1 MIKTL
6 FNLAVVGTRIFLGFV
21 FFTAGMGKLTHG
33 HYFPL
38 TMFPMSLAEI
48 LAPYGLSLWGEFVAW
63 SQVVIG
69 FLLMS
74 QRFAT
79 LGAIMSLPLIL
90 NIFVITVSLGFKGTP
105 YLNAFLIA
113 LNLFLLAADY
123 HKLKFLFLD
132 DVSEYRA
139 VRLRRKFWQADL
151 LWVFAL
157 ALCLFAGSFHEF
169 NRPLT
174 FTFSFAGI
182 AVMLACG
189 ALELYLRRKRRKV
202 ATTKDEKD
210 LDSSLNLHPSL
221 NADDFDNENERRVG
235 RNNAARAARA
245 VSD

>member
-6 FNLAVVGTRIFLGFV
+6 FHLAVIGTRILLGFI

-38 TMFPMSLAEI
+38 TMFPMSLAKI
-48 LAPYGLSLWGEFVAW
+48 LEPYGLSLWGEFVAW

-90 NIFVITVSLGFKGTP
+90 NIFMITVSLRFGGTP
-105 YLNAFLIA
+105 YLNAFLIV

-123 HKLKFLFLD
+123 HKLKFLFMD
-132 DVSEYRA
+132 DVSEYRSA
-139 VRLRRKFWQADL
+139 PLRRRCWQADA
-151 LWVFAL
+151 LWLGAL
-157 ALCLFAGSFHEF
+157 GLCLIAGTFHEF

-174 FTFSFAGI
+174 FAFSFAGI
-182 AVMLACG
+182 GVMLAAG
-189 ALELYLRRKRRKV
+189 ALEFYLQRRRKTETRIETPASA
-202 ATTKDEKD
+202 ATPLPEQAST
-210 LDSSLNLHPSL
+210 
-221 NADDFDNENERRVG
+221 
-235 RNNAARAARA
+235 
-245 VSD
+245 

>member
-1 MIKTL
+1 MINTL

-38 TMFPMSLAEI
+38 TMFPMSLAKI
-48 LAPYGLSLWGEFVAW
+48 LEPHGLSLWGEFVAW
-63 SQVVIG
+63 SQVIIG

-90 NIFVITVSLGFKGTP
+90 NIFVITVSLDFKGTP

-123 HKLKFLFLD
+123 HKLKFLFMD

-139 VRLRRKFWQADL
+139 VPLRRKCWQADL
-151 LWVFAL
+151 LWAVAL
-157 ALCLFAGSFHEF
+157 ALCLVAGSFHEF
-169 NRPLT
+169 NRSMT
-174 FTFSFAGI
+174 FVFSFAGL
-182 AVMLACG
+182 AVMLAGG
-189 ALELYLRRKRRKV
+189 ALEFYLRLKRRNSGQWTV
-202 ATTKDEKD
+202 V
-210 LDSSLNLHPSL
+210 SGQLN
-221 NADDFDNENERRVG
+221 
-235 RNNAARAARA
+235 
-245 VSD
+245 